1 MNIPSNE
8 EVIDFVHQ
16 NFGQKSSNNLKNI
29 SKGGNNN
36 QKGRDYE
43 NQFLL
48 YKTFEIA
55 NKYSHSCANQMIGSQ
70 VIGFVDDIC
79 HIDYEVSIKYNFQA
93 KNSSGDAAKWTDDIS
108 DRFRKQRSIDANIF
122 KVNITE
128 NCLLVS
134 SKIHASE
141 NQEKIPTDLKS
152 NDKCEY
158 FEFHPNIYDLVHN
171 TDLYQYIAKLIE
183 RPSSSE
189 CDYAAILING
199 VLQAGKHRTI
209 EDIFKQ
215 AESDANPNPFIK
227 FRTHTAKLPNW
238 VQQILTKY
246 SHYVVYS
253 LNYDKLILD
262 INGMKVTCSIQF
274 LREVPESVIKRT
286 TGIEEL
292 VSLMLSVT
300 GHNIMKSLKSSNV
313 GEIK

>member
-8 EVIDFVHQ
+8 EVIDFVYK

-134 SKIHASE
+134 SKIHASA

-171 TDLYQYIAKLIE
+171 TDLHQYIAKLIE

-246 SHYVVYS
+246 SHCVVYS

-292 VSLMLSVT
+292 ASLMLSVT

>member
-1 MNIPSNE
+1 MDIPSNE
-8 EVIDFVHQ
+8 KVIDFVHK

-29 SKGGNNN
+29 STGGNNN

-55 NKYSHSCANQMIGSQ
+55 NKYSHSCANQIIGSQ

-93 KNSSGDAAKWTDDIS
+93 KNSSGNAAKWTDEIS
-108 DRFRKQRSIDANIF
+108 DRFRKQRSIDVSIF
-122 KVNITE
+122 DVSTTE

-141 NQEKIPTDLKS
+141 NQEKIPADLKD
-152 NDKCEY
+152 NDTCKY

-183 RPSSSE
+183 CPSSSE

-199 VLQAGKHRTI
+199 VLQAGKHKTV

-227 FRTHTAKLPNW
+227 FRTHTDKLPNW

-246 SHYVVYS
+246 SHCVVYS

-262 INGMKVTCSIQF
+262 VNGMKVTCSIQF
-274 LREVPESVIKRT
+274 LREVPESVVKKTTDIK
-286 TGIEEL
+286 EL

-300 GHNIMKSLKSSNV
+300 GYNIMKSLKSSNM

>member
-1 MNIPSNE
+1 MDIPSNE
-8 EVIDFVHQ
+8 EVIDFVHK
-16 NFGQKSSNNLKNI
+16 NFGQESSKNLKNI

-55 NKYSHSCANQMIGSQ
+55 NKYSHSCANQIVESQ

-79 HIDYEVSIKYNFQA
+79 HIDYEVSTKYNFQA
-93 KNSSGDAAKWTDDIS
+93 KNSSGDAAKWTDEIS
-108 DRFRKQRSIDANIF
+108 DRFRKQRSIDTNLF
-122 KVNITE
+122 KVDTTE

-134 SKIHASE
+134 SEKHASE
-141 NQEKIPTDLKS
+141 NQEKIPTDLKN
-152 NDKCEY
+152 NDTCEY
-158 FEFHPNIYDLVHN
+158 FEFYPNIYDLVRN
-171 TDLYQYIAKLIE
+171 TELYQYVAELIE
-183 RPSSSE
+183 CPSSSE
-189 CDYAAILING
+189 CDYAATLING

-227 FRTHTAKLPNW
+227 FRTHTAKIPNW

-246 SHYVVYS
+246 SHCVVYS

-262 INGMKVTCSIQF
+262 VNGMKVTCSVQF
-274 LREVPESVIKRT
+274 LREVPESIMKST
-286 TGIEEL
+286 TNIQEL

-300 GHNIMKSLKSSNV
+300 GYNIMKSLKSSNM

>member
-8 EVIDFVHQ
+8 EVIDFVHKK
-16 NFGQKSSNNLKNI
+16 FGQKSSNNLKNI

-55 NKYSHSCANQMIGSQ
+55 NKYPHSCANQMIGSQ

-108 DRFRKQRSIDANIF
+108 DRFRKQRSIDASIF

-134 SKIHASE
+134 SEIYASE
-141 NQEKIPTDLKS
+141 NQEKIPTDLKN
-152 NDKCEY
+152 NDTCEY

-199 VLQAGKHRTI
+199 VLQAVKHRTI

-246 SHYVVYS
+246 SHCVVYS

-262 INGMKVTCSIQF
+262 INGMKVTCSVQF

-286 TGIEEL
+286 TGIKEL

-300 GHNIMKSLKSSNV
+300 GYNIMESLKSSNM